1 MSIEEALLEEVCE
14 LPAAKQEEALRLVR
28 GLRQPPAVPYDD
40 RAREMR
46 WIRENRAAYL
56 NKWVSIEGDR
66 LITADDD
73 AMKVYQAAK
82 AEGIETPMVIHVL
95 PEDELP
101 VVGYWS

>member
-1 MSIEEALLEEVCE
+1 MTIEEAILEEVRE
-14 LPAAKQEEALRLVR
+14 LPVAKQEEALRLVR
-28 GLRQPPAVPYDD
+28 GLRQPPPAEYND

-66 LITADDD
+66 LILADDD
-73 AMKVYQAAK
+73 AMTVYNAAK
-82 AEGIETPMVIHVL
+82 AEGITSPVVVHIV

-101 VVGYWS
+101 FVGGW

>member
-1 MSIEEALLEEVCE
+1 MSIEEAILEEVRE
-14 LPAAKQEEALRLVR
+14 LSAEKQEEALRLVR

-66 LITADDD
+66 LIMADDD

-82 AEGIETPMVIHVL
+82 AEGIRSPVVVHIV

-101 VVGYWS
+101 VVGYWR